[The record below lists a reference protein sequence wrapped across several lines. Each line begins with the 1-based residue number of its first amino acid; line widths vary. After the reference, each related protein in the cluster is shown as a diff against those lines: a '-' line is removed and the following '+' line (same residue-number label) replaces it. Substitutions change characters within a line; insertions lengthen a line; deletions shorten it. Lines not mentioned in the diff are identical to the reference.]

1 MSCVEEKIVVVLR
14 LPGEKKYLMFIQVA
28 FRVTHRKY
36 FVFMGL
42 FFLGGGEGGGEG
54 VGSKRSLKETRTTTK
69 SCELLNNH

>member
-36 FVFMGL
+36 FVFLGL
-42 FFLGGGEGGGEG
+42 FLGGGGEG
-54 VGSKRSLKETRTTTK
+54 EVKGLGARDHLKKQEQQQK
-69 SCELLNNH
+69 AVNY